1 MRTRTIFEALRASEY
16 RMRNRHFAHRERFY
30 SPDREERRKAAQ
42 ATTFER
48 ELLRRIEERDAIR
61 PALTRISDAYHEWI
75 VVSSPPEEAAAFGL
89 LEAAIFDANTAL
101 GREDM
106 FNS

>member
-1 MRTRTIFEALRASEY
+1 MRTWTIYLACSEAEKVWNPYRNENFDTYPAKRVARA
-16 RMRNRHFAHRERFY
+16 ERQTLKF
-30 SPDREERRKAAQ
+30 SAELERRMD
-42 ATTFER
+42 
-48 ELLRRIEERDAIR
+48 ERDAIR

>member
-1 MRTRTIFEALRASEY
+1 
-16 RMRNRHFAHRERFY
+16 MRNRHFARRERFY

-42 ATTFER
+42 ASRFER
-48 ELLRRIEERDAIR
+48 ELLRRIEERDAIQ
-61 PALTRISDAYHEWI
+61 PALVRISDAYYDW
-75 VVSSPPEEAAAFGL
+75 VAVFSPPEEAVAFGR
-89 LEAAIFDANTAL
+89 LESAIFDANATI